1 MRWNRLHRE
10 VMELLSLEVFKNLVD
25 AVLGDTVGNIGG
37 RGVVGPDDL
46 SNLNVSMILQFY
58 DLRPSAGLMTD
69 LYLWDS
75 SLTPVLCSCC

>member
-1 MRWNRLHRE
+1 M
-10 VMELLSLEVFKNLVD
+10 
-25 AVLGDTVGNIGG
+25 GNIGG